1 MELDILE
8 TRGVAALRRLYLVAC
23 RDSGQCRYIAR
34 FLLGLYNGSRFPFD
48 LTDLRAIDT
57 ELFDDCMA
65 VLNMDARITRQ
76 EVHTYFEDGGAK
88 FEQLA
93 KRWGV
98 EDFHKLRQDAA
109 RASQPAGS
117 PAPVHQGGWYPAR
130 FVTHAAAPGY
140 RDVALTFAIGEAPT
154 RTSSCNS
161 VAPIRRICC
170 AALQMCRPL
179 RGHARASALLM
190 PLSKRSAP
198 IGWTRRQ
205 RTGAFTRPASRHPK

>member
-48 LTDLRAIDT
+48 LTDLRAIDA
-57 ELFDDCMA
+57 ELLDDCLV

-98 EDFHKLRQDAA
+98 
-109 RASQPAGS
+109 
-117 PAPVHQGGWYPAR
+117 
-130 FVTHAAAPGY
+130 Y
-140 RDVALTFAIGEAPT
+140 R
-154 RTSSCNS
+154 
-161 VAPIRRICC
+161 
-170 AALQMCRPL
+170 
-179 RGHARASALLM
+179 
-190 PLSKRSAP
+190 K
-198 IGWTRRQ
+198 
-205 RTGAFTRPASRHPK
+205 

>member
-98 EDFHKLRQDAA
+98 EDVHKLRQDAA

-140 RDVALTFAIGEAPT
+140 RDVALTFAIGEGANTHIELQLSGSDSENLLRSIADVQAFAWSRTGQRPVDASEQEKRPDWLDKAPT
-154 RTSSCNS
+154 HWS
-161 VAPIRRICC
+161 
-170 AALQMCRPL
+170 LY
-179 RGHARASALLM
+179 
-190 PLSKRSAP
+190 
-198 IGWTRRQ
+198 
-205 RTGAFTRPASRHPK
+205 